1 MAAMASQLADDG
13 ESGARGVTPAANPKF
28 LLELIIADLH
38 WSSLQVGSLAL
49 MAAAASASGSIAE
62 LHSCRHLVYDDTR
75 VMRLAL
81 RYGSEAGL
89 ADEIRDKLDLLYAA
103 IGESLKPMAAFVQ
116 PLTLSHSV
124 RNQLPRVLPALR
136 KVAQMA
142 AECLTLLESVT
153 RSALNLDYCE
163 DSVVIRQFLAR
174 AARGQMS
181 DLDRC
186 GVLVTPRL
194 KQRRQS
200 PRAKVTQS
208 CRLVSPAGEF
218 PAEIVDVSRGGLG
231 LVCKGPLGQ
240 GEAVAVLVGERRLEA
255 MVTRVSGYQLGL
267 VLKQSLHMTDPLFMG
282 G

>member
-103 IGESLKPMAAFVQ
+103 IGKSLKPMAAFVQ

-124 RNQLPRVLPALR
+124 RDQLPQVLPALR
-136 KVAQMA
+136 KVTQMA

-181 DLDRC
+181 IWTVAAFSSRPGSSSAAKARAPRSPNRAGSSRRPASFRPRSSTSRAGGSAWSAKGRSGRARRSRC
-186 GVLVTPRL
+186 WSASAGSKPW
-194 KQRRQS
+194 S
-200 PRAKVTQS
+200 RA
-208 CRLVSPAGEF
+208 SPATSSGSCSS
-218 PAEIVDVSRGGLG
+218 SR
-231 LVCKGPLGQ
+231 
-240 GEAVAVLVGERRLEA
+240 
-255 MVTRVSGYQLGL
+255 YI
-267 VLKQSLHMTDPLFMG
+267 
-282 G
+282 